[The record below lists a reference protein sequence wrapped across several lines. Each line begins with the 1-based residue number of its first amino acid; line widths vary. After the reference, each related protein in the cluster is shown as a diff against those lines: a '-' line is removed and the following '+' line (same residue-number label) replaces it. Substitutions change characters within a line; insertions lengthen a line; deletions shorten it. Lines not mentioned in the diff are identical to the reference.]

1 MTRGNRPMARPSNKQ
16 RRMAELYV
24 NGPAFV
30 AGKWQESAIAAGL
43 DPTPSQDDPTLA
55 MLITKLGGTPPGQ
68 SSPEEGE
75 APDFIAEL
83 LVAKEQGI
91 PWSALRD
98 KLSDVVESVAKGTT
112 RATAA
117 QVSMLKYILEE
128 AKSQGDTDKTVN
140 VVLLPVQGA
149 GATLRFEELARLQ
162 VAEHQAKDDTKT

>member
-1 MTRGNRPMARPSNKQ
+1 MARPSNKQ

-24 NGPAFV
+24 NGPPGVKGEWATCAV
-30 AGKWQESAIAAGL
+30 AAGL
-43 DPTPSQDDPTLA
+43 DPCPPTDDPTLV
-55 MLITKLGGTPPGQ
+55 MLIGKLGGTAPLSDPA
-68 SSPEEGE
+68 PEEG
-75 APDFIAEL
+75 PDFIADL
-83 LVAKEQGI
+83 LTAKEQGI

-98 KLSDVVESVAKGTT
+98 KLSAVVESVAKGEV

-128 AKSQGDTDKTVN
+128 AKNTGETDKALN

-162 VAEHQAKDDTKT
+162 VAEHSIKDDTKT